1 MNVFVSGAPV
11 RPRPGVLPAAIASA
25 LRLSSTASGKLQ
37 AKGLTRSIFAA
48 SGTAILASALAIA
61 PAHRAGAQQQ
71 QQSEQ
76 IPEEITVTGSRIL
89 RRDYEAN
96 APITTID
103 QSTFQATGTV
113 GVETVLNQLP
123 QFVPAITQFTTT
135 DVQETAN
142 NSIGGSF
149 VSLRGLGPNRNL
161 VLIDGKRAQPF
172 NSQMFVDTN
181 MIPSSAIQRVELIT
195 GGASAVYGADA
206 VGGVVNFILKDNYE
220 GASVQTRVQDTEH
233 GGGQEILVSGL
244 LGVNAPNNRGN
255 VMLGIDY
262 ASREKVENWQRDWR
276 VNDMRN
282 PATNATAFFWGQD
295 PWVTSTVPGF
305 GPGAVNLDAFN
316 AGNFPSQ
323 AGVDAIFNKAGVA
336 GQCTQPTSGPPGFNF
351 FGNPASTCNTSTAPG
366 AVGTNLGVP
375 NNANFF
381 VDRATGTVYGG
392 LMNTPGAAGSY
403 RYAGPYNQDNFGNF
417 QGLPYRVVQPN
428 GNIKENNFWQWSS
441 FPLDRHSVFA
451 KGHFAVSDNVELTG
465 ARAVHALAHADEPR
479 ARLRQHHLLG
489 RTDSVQRQR
498 LYRRRAARDTVVAE
512 SGWLDERGLPRG
524 RPVRAQLPRNRR
536 LHRQAGL
543 ARAA

>member
-195 GGASAVYGADA
+195 GGASAVYGRGTAGDQLDALDRRRRDHVRVDKHLRVERLRALAVDQHEVTIRTEAAQADERSA
-206 VGGVVNFILKDNYE
+206 DTVLSRVLNVGGRELGDGRKTN
-220 GASVQTRVQDTEH
+220 
-233 GGGQEILVSGL
+233 SG
-244 LGVNAPNNRGN
+244 
-255 VMLGIDY
+255 D
-262 ASREKVENWQRDWR
+262 
-276 VNDMRN
+276 
-282 PATNATAFFWGQD
+282 
-295 PWVTSTVPGF
+295 
-305 GPGAVNLDAFN
+305 
-316 AGNFPSQ
+316 
-323 AGVDAIFNKAGVA
+323 
-336 GQCTQPTSGPPGFNF
+336 
-351 FGNPASTCNTSTAPG
+351 
-366 AVGTNLGVP
+366 
-375 NNANFF
+375 
-381 VDRATGTVYGG
+381 
-392 LMNTPGAAGSY
+392 
-403 RYAGPYNQDNFGNF
+403 
-417 QGLPYRVVQPN
+417 
-428 GNIKENNFWQWSS
+428 
-441 FPLDRHSVFA
+441 
-451 KGHFAVSDNVELTG
+451 
-465 ARAVHALAHADEPR
+465 
-479 ARLRQHHLLG
+479 
-489 RTDSVQRQR
+489 
-498 LYRRRAARDTVVAE
+498 
-512 SGWLDERGLPRG
+512 
-524 RPVRAQLPRNRR
+524 
-536 LHRQAGL
+536 
-543 ARAA
+543 

>member
-1 MNVFVSGAPV
+1 KVMNVIVSGAPV
-11 RPRPGVLPAAIASA
+11 RPRPGVLPVAIAAA
-25 LRLSSTASGKLQ
+25 LRLSSTASGRLQ

-71 QQSEQ
+71 QQSEN

-142 NSIGGSF
+142 NSIGGAF

-172 NSQMFVDTN
+172 NAQMFVDTN

-206 VGGVVNFILKDNYE
+206 VGGVVNFILKDNFE
-220 GASVQTRVQDTEH
+220 GASVETRVSDTEH

-262 ASREKVENWQRDWR
+262 ASREKVELWQRDWR
-276 VNDMRN
+276 VSDAAN
-282 PATNATAFFWGQD
+282 PATNPTAFFWGQD

-305 GPGAVNLDAFN
+305 GPGSVNLDAFN
-316 AGNFPSQ
+316 AGNYPSQ
-323 AGVDAIFNKAGVA
+323 AGVDAIFNKAG
-336 GQCTQPTSGPPGFNF
+336 
-351 FGNPASTCNTSTAPG
+351 
-366 AVGTNLGVP
+366 
-375 NNANFF
+375 
-381 VDRATGTVYGG
+381 
-392 LMNTPGAAGSY
+392 
-403 RYAGPYNQDNFGNF
+403 
-417 QGLPYRVVQPN
+417 
-428 GNIKENNFWQWSS
+428 
-441 FPLDRHSVFA
+441 
-451 KGHFAVSDNVELTG
+451 
-465 ARAVHALAHADEPR
+465 
-479 ARLRQHHLLG
+479 
-489 RTDSVQRQR
+489 
-498 LYRRRAARDTVVAE
+498 
-512 SGWLDERGLPRG
+512 
-524 RPVRAQLPRNRR
+524 
-536 LHRQAGL
+536 
-543 ARAA
+543 